1 MKETIANKYRTLQ
14 EDLKKKVS
22 TGKLDGYSLADI
34 DCIIQVGKE
43 LLCKHITTTCLH
55 KVAEYFKRFGFLV
68 TKEFNGVSFVIAE

>member
-1 MKETIANKYRTLQ
+1 MKKLIANKYITLQ

-22 TGKLDGYSLADI
+22 TGKLDGYSLSDI

-68 TKEFNGVSFVIAE
+68 TQEFNGVSFVIAE

>member
-1 MKETIANKYRTLQ
+1 MKKSIANKYITLQ

-22 TGKLDGYSLADI
+22 TGKLDEYSLADI

-68 TKEFNGVSFVIAE
+68 TQEFNGVSFVIAE